1 MTLAC
6 KDANKKLVE
15 VLTVAD
21 LDADKGV
28 HNSLVEIWKLK
39 FGLTQYSIL
48 GPVVPLAMFLFTI
61 NPVNDKFQ
69 LKVSTLPL
77 WILTISYL
85 VGQK

>member
-6 KDANKKLVE
+6 KDANSKLVK

-21 LDADKGV
+21 LDAEKRV
-28 HNSLVEIWKLK
+28 HNSLVEIWNLK
-39 FGLTQYSIL
+39 FGPNQYSIL
-48 GPVVPLAMFLFTI
+48 GPVVPLAIFLFTI
-61 NPVNDKFQ
+61 NPGNDKFP

>member
-1 MTLAC
+1 MALAC
-6 KDANKKLVE
+6 EDVNSKLVE

-21 LDADKGV
+21 LDAEKRV
-28 HNSLVEIWKLK
+28 HDSLVEIWKLK
-39 FGLTQYSIL
+39 FGPTQYSIF

-61 NPVNDKFQ
+61 NPGNDKFP

-85 VGQK
+85 VG